1 MLKEKIKEDI
11 KEAMKKGEAERL
23 SVLRMLDA
31 AVKNKEIEKKKKETG
46 LSDDEILEVVS
57 SEAKKRRDAAEQFK
71 KGGRPELA
79 EKEEKEIAILSVY
92 MPPQLSEGEIEALAK
107 EAIEATRLV
116 SESERAGAKTE
127 KEFGKVMGWLAPKI
141 KGRADGNVVS
151 RIVKKYLS
159 ETNA

>member
-1 MLKEKIKEDI
+1 MLKDKIKEDI

-31 AVKNKEIEKKKKETG
+31 AIKNKEIEKKKKETG

-57 SEAKKRRDAAEQFK
+57 SEAKKRKDAAEQFK

-79 EKEEKEIAILSVY
+79 EKEEKEIAVLSVY
-92 MPPQLSEGEIEALAK
+92 LPPQLSEAEIEALVK
-107 EAIEATRLV
+107 EAV
-116 SESERAGAKTE
+116 SSVGAKTE
-127 KEFGKVMGWLAPKI
+127 KDFGKVMGRLAPKI
-141 KGRADGNVVS
+141 KGRADGALVS
-151 RIVKKYLS
+151 SIVKTYLS